1 MPKRPYYHNI
11 GGMSDAE
18 IAAEK
23 AKIDRGGY
31 GPTRPS
37 LIDRYEELSNEES
50 RRKENARRLKAG
62 EPPLSEDKDVA
73 PETER
78 EYNKN
83 RRRKKAKE
91 KARRKADQE
100 PAGSKEP
107 SKTEEES
114 KQLEL
119 FSEKDDLVDI
129 VGTASKAEL
138 LRRAIQSRMGKK
150 TASKAAERLAKRA
163 AQTALKRTAAYSI
176 PYLGEALM
184 AQDVF
189 DAMMALGPSEKEEA
203 AKVKAENKEQD
214 LKLQKKF
221 EKALKEGYV
230 PLPESPQQS
239 RTEED

>member
-1 MPKRPYYHNI
+1 MPKRPYYLGI
-11 GGMSDAE
+11 KDMSDAE
-18 IAAEK
+18 IAVEK

-50 RRKENARRLKAG
+50 RRKENARRSKAG

-100 PAGSKEP
+100 PVDLPEEAGVQTKPPAGSIEP
-107 SKTEEES
+107 SKTEEEP

-119 FSEKDDLVDI
+119 FSKKADLEDI
-129 VGTASKAEL
+129 VGTVSKAEL
-138 LRRAIQSRMGKK
+138 LRRAAQSRMGLTPLAGVPK
-150 TASKAAERLAKRA
+150 THPMLILLSILPTLVEAQMRA
-163 AQTALKRTAAYSI
+163 
-176 PYLGEALM
+176 
-184 AQDVF
+184 
-189 DAMMALGPSEKEEA
+189 KEERDKDPGA
-203 AKVKAENKEQD
+203 
-214 LKLQKKF
+214 
-221 EKALKEGYV
+221 
-230 PLPESPQQS
+230 
-239 RTEED
+239 